1 LPNTKTST
9 MRSQPDI
16 SLRALVPGDAPA
28 WLAYSA
34 PALDRLL
41 GIRAVDRFYQQNQ
54 LRDLD
59 PFEFAERGLAALQV
73 TIESRP
79 HDLTHSIPASGP
91 LLVVSNHPYG
101 GIEALALMKVLRTVR
116 TDIKFLANAGL
127 RVFRELQPLF
137 VATNPLKKTTKNIT
151 SIRQCEA
158 HLADNGL
165 LVLFPA
171 GRVSSRPRGGHRVL
185 DAPWNR
191 IVGHLALRTGA
202 SLLPVFFHGTNSQ
215 LFNFMGTLWD
225 RSKMLLLPREF
236 MRMRGRRIRLEIG
249 KPIAASAWRH
259 LDEEGVT
266 RFSRVM
272 TYLLGSAAQAVD
284 GSAIQRLPLAAAGDP
299 VLIEQELQ
307 ALPAQQ
313 RLLDYKEFSVFY
325 ASAQQ
330 IPLLMADIAR
340 ERERVF
346 RQHDEGSGN
355 ARDGDDFDLSY
366 VQLFVWDNRA
376 RSLVGAYRLGR
387 TDRLRQPGAR
397 GLYLSRMF
405 EFDDAFFDTRPP
417 SLELG
422 RSFVVPEHQKSF
434 HALYLLW
441 RGIGRYLLLHPQYRR
456 LYGTVSL
463 SRQYDSRA
471 IAVICDTLIQP
482 SPHVRPRRPLQ
493 PVLHPEWADFCRD
506 RGKPDL
512 ATLSACVRNL
522 DPEGKDLPVLLRH
535 YHRLGAQFLCVAVD
549 PNFND
554 TPGLLL
560 QVDMEKVP
568 AKVVSTFLEPGAADY
583 FAYSADA
590 PGIGLDGTVAAGG
603 DRRYR
608 SATTTTT
615 DNCRS

>member
-1 LPNTKTST
+1 

-16 SLRALVPGDAPA
+16 SLRALVPGEAPA
-28 WLAYSA
+28 WLTYSA

-41 GIRAVDRFYQQNQ
+41 GIHAVDRFYRHSQ
-54 LRDLD
+54 LRDLG
-59 PFEFAERGLAALQV
+59 PFEFAEQGLAALQV

-79 HDLTHSIPASGP
+79 HDLSHSIPASGP

-116 TDIKFLANAGL
+116 TDVKFLANAGL
-127 RVFRELQPLF
+127 QVFRELQPLF

-158 HLADNGL
+158 HLANNGL

-185 DAPWNR
+185 DAKWNR

-202 SLLPVFFHGTNSQ
+202 SLLPVFFHGANSH
-215 LFNFMGTLWD
+215 LFNLMGTLWD
-225 RSKMLLLPREF
+225 RSKMLMLPREF
-236 MRMRGRRIRLEIG
+236 MRMRGRRIRLEVG
-249 KPIAASAWRH
+249 KPMPATVWHH

-266 RFSRVM
+266 RFSRLM
-272 TYLLGSAAQAVD
+272 TYLLESTVPAVD
-284 GSAIQRLPLAAAGDP
+284 DTAIQQMPLAAAGDP
-299 VLIEQELQ
+299 ALIERELD
-307 ALPAQQ
+307 ALPVQQ
-313 RLLDYKEFSVFY
+313 RLLDYREFSVFH

-330 IPLLMADIAR
+330 IPLLMANIAR

-366 VQLFVWDNRA
+366 VQLFLWDNRA
-376 RSLVGAYRLGR
+376 RSLVGAYRMGK
-387 TDRLRQPGAR
+387 TDCLRQAGSS

-405 EFDDAFFDTRPP
+405 DFDDAFFDTRPP
-417 SLELG
+417 ALELG

-441 RGIGRYLLLHPQYRR
+441 RGIGRYLVLHPRYRH

-493 PVLHPEWADFCRD
+493 QVLHPEWTDFCRD

-522 DPEGKDLPVLLRH
+522 DSQGKDLPVLLRH
-535 YHRLGAQFLCVAVD
+535 YHRLGAQFLCVGVD

-560 QVDMEKVP
+560 SVDIEKMP
-568 AKVVSTFLEPGAADY
+568 AKIISTFLEPGAADY
-583 FAYSADA
+583 LAYSADA
-590 PGIGLDGTVAAGG
+590 PDTNLADTTAPGGGTRFPAA
-603 DRRYR
+603 
-608 SATTTTT
+608 ATTRAI
-615 DNCRS
+615 DDPS